1 LDVIYF
7 TSSTYNL
14 QPTTKIFVK
23 SVFLEYISKQNSRDV
38 KNLCPYCLMEG
49 KMQIDELLKLM
60 VEKDA
65 SDLHIKVGSPPTLRI
80 QGRLYPIEMPPLRAE
95 DTRGIIFSMITE
107 EQRKRFED
115 EQELDVAYTVEGF
128 ARFRVNIFLQR
139 RTLGAVFRLIALKIR
154 TIDELKLPGDTL
166 RLLSQKQRGMII
178 VTGPTGS
185 GKSTTLASMID
196 YINSSCR
203 RHIVTIEDPI
213 EYVHKD
219 KMSIINQ
226 RELGIDTKTFSGAL
240 RRALRQDPD
249 IIMVGEMR
257 DVETIALTLMAAETG
272 HLVMTTMH
280 TTGAPMSVE
289 RIIDAFPTVHQPQI
303 KAQLAIVLEGVI
315 AQTLIPRSDGHDR
328 IVATEILTGT
338 PAIRNMIREGKIHQ
352 MSTLM
357 HTGGQFSMHTMEQS
371 LKTLYQQNE
380 ISFEEALAAS
390 SDQETFKK
398 LVGR

>member
-1 LDVIYF
+1 
-7 TSSTYNL
+7 
-14 QPTTKIFVK
+14 
-23 SVFLEYISKQNSRDV
+23 
-38 KNLCPYCLMEG
+38 
-49 KMQIDELLKLM
+49 MQIDELLKLM

-80 QGRLYPIEMPPLRAE
+80 QGRLYPIEMSPLRAE
-95 DTRGIIFSMITE
+95 DTRGILFSMITE
-107 EQRKRFED
+107 EQRKRFEE

-139 RTLGAVFRLIALKIR
+139 RTLGAVFRLIPLKIR

-166 RLLSQKQRGMII
+166 KLFSQKQRGMVI

-226 RELGIDTKTFSGAL
+226 RELGIDTKTFAGAL

-257 DVETIALTLMAAETG
+257 DVETIALTLTAAETG
-272 HLVMTTMH
+272 HLVMATMH
-280 TTGAPMSVE
+280 TTGAAMSVE
-289 RIIDAFPTVHQPQI
+289 RIIDAFSTAHQPQV

-315 AQTLIPRSDGHDR
+315 AQILIPQSDGHGR

-357 HTGGQFSMHTMEQS
+357 HTGGQFCMHTMEQS

>member
-1 LDVIYF
+1 
-7 TSSTYNL
+7 
-14 QPTTKIFVK
+14 
-23 SVFLEYISKQNSRDV
+23 
-38 KNLCPYCLMEG
+38 
-49 KMQIDELLKLM
+49 MQIDELLKLM

-65 SDLHIKVGSPPTLRI
+65 SDLHVKVGSPPTLRI
-80 QGRLYPIEMPPLRAE
+80 YGRLYPIEMPPLRAE
-95 DTRGIIFSMITE
+95 DTRGIILSMITE

-154 TIDELKLPGDTL
+154 TIDELRLPGDIL
-166 RLLSQKQRGMII
+166 KAFCQKQRGMII

-196 YINSSCR
+196 YINSSYR

-272 HLVMTTMH
+272 HLVMATMH
-280 TTGAPMSVE
+280 TTGAPMAIE
-289 RIIDAFPTVHQPQI
+289 RIIDAFPTAHQQQV
-303 KAQLAIVLEGVI
+303 KAQLAITLEGVI
-315 AQTLIPRSDGHDR
+315 AQILIPRSTGNDR
-328 IVATEILTGT
+328 VVATEILTGT
-338 PAIRNMIREGKIHQ
+338 PAIRNLIREGKIHQ

-371 LKTLYQQNE
+371 LKILYQQNE
-380 ISFEEALAAS
+380 ISFEEALASS

-398 LVGR
+398 LIGR